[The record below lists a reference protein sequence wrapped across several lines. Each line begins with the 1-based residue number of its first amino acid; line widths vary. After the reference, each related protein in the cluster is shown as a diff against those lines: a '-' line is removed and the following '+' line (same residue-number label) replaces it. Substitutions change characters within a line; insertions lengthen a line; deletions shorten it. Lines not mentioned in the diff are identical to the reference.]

1 MAVTTAEEDQVPG
14 LGIKG
19 RGLHGSGETMP
30 LPLYI
35 QWDLPAQRSFSG
47 WAGNPGGLPG
57 YSRLTLKKRTEAPA
71 GITSA

>member
-1 MAVTTAEEDQVPG
+1 MEA
-14 LGIKG
+14 
-19 RGLHGSGETMP
+19 GETMP

-57 YSRLTLKKRTEAPA
+57 YSRLTRKKRTEAPA